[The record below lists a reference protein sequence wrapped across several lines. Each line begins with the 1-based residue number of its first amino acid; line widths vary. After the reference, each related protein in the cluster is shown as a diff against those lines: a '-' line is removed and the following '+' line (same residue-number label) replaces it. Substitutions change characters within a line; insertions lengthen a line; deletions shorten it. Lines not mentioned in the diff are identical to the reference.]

1 VALGPEL
8 PPFYTDDDAL
18 AADIAR
24 HSMAVNDPVWRMPL
38 WAPYQ
43 SQLDSKF
50 ADMNNTGG
58 PMGGSITAAL
68 FLRRFVSAA
77 KAHVHFDIF
86 AWNSATKPARPEGGE
101 VQAARAMYALLKER
115 YGR

>member
-1 VALGPEL
+1 
-8 PPFYTDDDAL
+8 
-18 AADIAR
+18 
-24 HSMAVNDPVWRMPL
+24 MAENDPVWRLPL

-43 SQLDSKF
+43 AQLDSKF

-68 FLRRFVSAA
+68 FLRRFVQAA

-86 AWNSATKPARPEGGE
+86 AWNSSTKPGRPEGGE
-101 VQAARAMYALLKER
+101 VQAARLMYALLKER
-115 YGR
+115 YGA